1 MCMNIS
7 EGESVM
13 FKLNRKNG
21 VAYYTIP
28 SFEATGL
35 VKHGFSTREGG
46 VSGGC
51 YSSMNLRFNC
61 DDSHENVLENYK
73 IMANTLGM
81 DYEKIVLSKQVH
93 EDNIHTV
100 TNCDAGNGIMFENK
114 FKSADGLITDIKG
127 IPLVTLYA
135 DCVPVFFLD
144 KNIGVAALSHSG
156 WRGTV
161 KRIAEKTVEKMKKD
175 YGSKPENILA
185 AIGPSI
191 QLCHFEVGDDVAEIF
206 IKEFGDKTVLK
217 YGERYHVSM
226 QKAIFMQLTETGI
239 PEENIDDCGICTYCN
254 SELLFSHRKTNGKR
268 GNLGAFIELI

>member
-61 DDSHENVLENYK
+61 DDSRENVLENYK

-81 DYEKIVLSKQVH
+81 DYEKLVLSKQVH

-100 TNCDAGNGIMFENK
+100 TDSDAGNGIIFENK

-144 KNIGVAALSHSG
+144 KKIGVVALSHSG

-161 KRIAEKTVEKMKKD
+161 KRIAEKTVEKMKRD
-175 YGSKPENILA
+175 YGSNTEDILV

-206 IKEFGDKTVLK
+206 IKEFGDKIVSK
-217 YGERYHVSM
+217 YEDKYHVNM

>member
-144 KNIGVAALSHSG
+144 KKMGVVALSHSG

>member
-28 SFEATGL
+28 SFEATRL

-61 DDSHENVLENYK
+61 DDSRENVLENYK

-81 DYEKIVLSKQVH
+81 DYEKLVLSKQVH

-100 TNCDAGNGIMFENK
+100 TDSDAGNGIIFENK

-144 KNIGVAALSHSG
+144 KKIGVVALSHSG

-175 YGSKPENILA
+175 YGSKPDDILV

-217 YGERYHVSM
+217 FGDRYHVSM